1 MNAPRKWRHRLLTS
15 ARGEAGEAVPAYL
28 LALGLSLLFFVLLVQ
43 FVVWQYGR
51 GVVRSAL
58 DEGARVGAPADAG
71 TGDCEARAGDVLSD
85 LLGGPLGSEVEVRC
99 RQTPTQMVAEAR
111 VIFRSWMP
119 PSPDWSFRVAATARK
134 ETLP

>member
-1 MNAPRKWRHRLLTS
+1 MPTS
-15 ARGEAGEAVPAYL
+15 ARGEAGEAVPAYI

-58 DEGARVGAPADAG
+58 DEGARVGAPAEAG

-99 RQTPTQMVAEAR
+99 RQTPTQMVAEAT
-111 VIFRSWMP
+111 VTFRSWMP

-134 ETLP
+134 ESLP